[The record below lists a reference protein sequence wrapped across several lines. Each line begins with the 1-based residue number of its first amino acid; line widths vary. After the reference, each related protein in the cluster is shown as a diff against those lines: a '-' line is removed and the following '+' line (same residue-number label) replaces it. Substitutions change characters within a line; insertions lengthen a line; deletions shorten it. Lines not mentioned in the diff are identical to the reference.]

1 MGHACF
7 TPRALKPSTHGA
19 WKTWEHGK
27 VHSEDE
33 VDASDSKHIAQSPH
47 SSELAPGPELRFETS
62 PESSALGRRSSGV
75 TQNCLW
81 PPGFRFQCWTWQAR
95 PQ

>member
-33 VDASDSKHIAQSPH
+33 DDASATKHIAHSPSTFEV
-47 SSELAPGPELRFETS
+47 SSEPELGFEAS
-62 PESSALGRRSSGV
+62 PE
-75 TQNCLW
+75 T
-81 PPGFRFQCWTWQAR
+81 
-95 PQ
+95 